1 MRQACRFA
9 LHQSLIARSCSSAS
23 STTTTVVIADED
35 PKHGGSRTKS
45 ARFDRFEAA
54 SERLVQAGE
63 LVIAHRVVGI
73 SETEIDVTV
82 R

>member
-1 MRQACRFA
+1 
-9 LHQSLIARSCSSAS
+9 LISRSCSSAS

-35 PKHGGSRTKS
+35 PKPQRKQDEIG
-45 ARFDRFEAA
+45 RFDRFEAA

-63 LVIAHRVVGI
+63 IVIAHLVVGI
-73 SETEIDVTV
+73 SETEIDVTI